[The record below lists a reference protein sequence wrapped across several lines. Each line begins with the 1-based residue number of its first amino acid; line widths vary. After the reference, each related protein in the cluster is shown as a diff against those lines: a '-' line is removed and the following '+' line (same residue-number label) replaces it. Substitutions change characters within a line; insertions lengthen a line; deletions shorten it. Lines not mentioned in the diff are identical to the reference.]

1 MPSGFNP
8 GSSALRRLSRV
19 TWGVG
24 GREAE
29 NMKDRLDTGLIGC
42 ARRVLVI
49 GVPAV
54 GLALAMV
61 SVVPGQQA
69 FAQETDGGSINIGGT
84 ISATVADAV
93 SDIATGS
100 GGSTT
105 TIGGISVEHSELEF
119 GEDESTAISD
129 ASGGNGNVSEKRGSR
144 DK

>member
-1 MPSGFNP
+1 MTN
-8 GSSALRRLSRV
+8 
-19 TWGVG
+19 
-24 GREAE
+24 
-29 NMKDRLDTGLIGC
+29 RLDTGSTGR

-61 SVVPGQQA
+61 GVVPAQQTL
-69 FAQETDGGSINIGGT
+69 AQESSGGSINIGGS

-93 SDIATGS
+93 SDIASQS
-100 GGSTT
+100 GGNTT
-105 TIGGISVEHSELEF
+105 TIGGISVVNNDLSF

-129 ASGGNGNVSEKRGSR
+129 ASGGNHNESEKSGSH